1 MKVKMH
7 AECPALRTGNGGF
20 TYECDQVQS
29 THDLKWVQPLWLEH
43 EHTCTF
49 DTSLRYTKMAEYVC
63 LVRHCTN
70 VFVFSPSH
78 FLCTSLIT
86 SIFDS
91 VSVDVS
97 SFSFKYYHG
106 GIYVDDSCSNKKLN
120 HAMLLVG
127 YGTSGEQ
134 DYWIVKNR

>member
-1 MKVKMH
+1 M
-7 AECPALRTGNGGF
+7 AEC
-20 TYECDQVQS
+20 
-29 THDLKWVQPLWLEH
+29 
-43 EHTCTF
+43 
-49 DTSLRYTKMAEYVC
+49 MC
-63 LVRHCTN
+63 LVRHCT
-70 VFVFSPSH
+70 VWGVCLLSLSFS
-78 FLCTSLIT
+78 LCTSLIT
-86 SIFDS
+86 STFDS
-91 VSVDVS
+91 VSVDAS